1 MWERNTNFETCQQ
14 CLCATNQNRA
24 AAPAIESIE
33 DDMTMA
39 PTATP
44 QRPVVQIVQ
53 CQSAFPVSKS
63 KDKNAKLQPPPPP
76 PPPRQPEQGQRRRSS
91 INSSSIHKMNVRP
104 DPRQRPPHQPH
115 QPHQPPPPQVLD
127 FATVSKEVRNLS
139 ATAFVKQKKRAYE
152 DEQYERL
159 TRRKRENVKVP
170 LPILRGR
177 AKKQA
182 ARAVAAA
189 QHAKEAG
196 IEIELSSTTPPANKR
211 QKRGQK
217 HEGSRSREARIH
229 GPAPSVGFVAKGVLR
244 INPKKR
250 F

>member
-1 MWERNTNFETCQQ
+1 MWQRNTIFETCHQ

-24 AAPAIESIE
+24 AAPAIESIK
-33 DDMTMA
+33 DDTTMA
-39 PTATP
+39 PTGKP

-63 KDKNAKLQPPPPP
+63 KDKNAKVQQQPA
-76 PPPRQPEQGQRRRSS
+76 PRQKEEGQRHRSS
-91 INSSSIHKMNVRP
+91 NINSGSIHKNVRP

-115 QPHQPPPPQVLD
+115 QPPPQVMD
-127 FATVSKEVRNLS
+127 FAEVSREVRNLG
-139 ATAFVKQKKRAYE
+139 ATAFVKQKKRAHE

-159 TRRKRENVKVP
+159 TGRKRKNLKVP
-170 LPILRGR
+170 IPILRGR

-196 IEIELSSTTPPANKR
+196 IEMESSSTTPPANKR